1 MPFLV
6 RYEQDIPKD
15 CSECPCSVHIT
26 TNEIYCHALQ
36 EHLEVLIG
44 NRPEECDMIE
54 LDNKSEDWD

>member
-36 EHLEVLIG
+36 KHLEVLIG
-44 NRPEECDMIE
+44 NRPKECDMIE
-54 LDNKSEDWD
+54 LDK